1 VTADRQSDTKNEC
14 VVGTVAPRG
23 PAAKAGIAPGDRIV
37 RFNGTEINSFDKL
50 KEEVDSMVPGE
61 RVNIEVLRDGQKVN
75 LKLII
80 GVSDEP

>member
-1 VTADRQSDTKNEC
+1 
-14 VVGTVAPRG
+14 
-23 PAAKAGIAPGDRIV
+23 V